1 VRYSVIV
8 RGGKVIDPA
17 NGRSGVFDIGIEGDQ
32 VVEVA
37 PELDAGLAKR
47 VLDARNAWV
56 VPGVIDLHVHTSR
69 RHGGY
74 NAHRMMARAGV
85 CTALDMGGPWEEFI
99 EFAGEEGAGLN
110 VAALQQSRP
119 GLTVRDEDPDREELA
134 QLLERALED
143 GAIGLKLLGG
153 HYPMTPE
160 ATRRAI
166 EVANEARA
174 YVAFHGGSTRTGSNI
189 EGFVESVELAKGLRL
204 HIPHVN
210 SYCRGQVK
218 QRALDEIIEALDLL
232 EENRNIISE
241 AYLATINGTSGRCT
255 DGVPESKATQQCLT
269 LAGYPPSE
277 EGLEA
282 AIRDGWARIN
292 APIGGENV
300 NITGEEAVRSWRERD
315 TITSV
320 NFPVNPPESRLL
332 AATARDGAGQFIVDA
347 IASDGGA
354 HPRNVNVSSGMAL
367 VRTEALTPEE
377 FVLKTSL
384 NPARMLGCPSKG
396 HLGEGADADITGID
410 PESGLPV
417 FSLVGGRLVSWY
429 GALVG
434 SGTTIL
440 TTERGQ
446 TSLQQRGFDTRVI
459 DVATGMLYGCRP
471 KDPFSPMEG

>member
-1 VRYSVIV
+1 MKYSLLI
-8 RGGKVIDPA
+8 RGGKLIDPA
-17 NGRSGVFDIGIEGDQ
+17 NGRSGSFDIGIEGDR

-37 PELDAGLAKR
+37 PQLNPELAGRIYEAEGT
-47 VLDARNAWV
+47 WV
-56 VPGVIDLHVHTSR
+56 VPGVIDLHVHTSK

-99 EFAGEEGAGLN
+99 EYATDEGAGLN
-110 VAALQQSRP
+110 VAALQQARP
-119 GLTVRDEDPDREELA
+119 GLTVKDENPGRAELRE
-134 QLLERALED
+134 LLERSTEA

-160 ATRRAI
+160 ATRTAI

-174 YVAFHGGSTRTGSNI
+174 YVAFHSGSTQTGSNI
-189 EGFVESVELAKGLRL
+189 EGFIESVEIARGLKL
-204 HIPHVN
+204 HIPHIN
-210 SYCRGQVK
+210 SYCRGQIRE
-218 QRALDEIIEALDLL
+218 RALDEIVAALDLL
-232 EENRNIISE
+232 IDNRDIVSE
-241 AYLATINGTSGRCT
+241 SYLATINGTSGRCT

-269 LAGYPPSE
+269 LAGYDATE
-277 EGLEA
+277 DGLEA

-320 NFPVNPPESRLL
+320 NFPVNSPVSRLL
-332 AATARDGAGQFIVDA
+332 AATARDKEGNFVVDA

-367 VRTEALTPEE
+367 VRTEVLTPEE

-384 NPARMLGCPSKG
+384 NPARMLGCPDKG
-396 HLGEGADADITGID
+396 HLGEGADADVTGID
-410 PESGLPV
+410 PESGRPV
-417 FSLVGGRLVSWY
+417 FSFVGGRLVSWY

-434 SGTTIL
+434 SGSTVL
-440 TTERGQ
+440 TTERGVAALEAAGLS
-446 TSLQQRGFDTRVI
+446 TKTI
-459 DVATGMLYGCRP
+459 DVSRAMLYTGRP
-471 KDPFSPMEG
+471 EDPFSLPG

>member
-1 VRYSVIV
+1 MKYSVLLK
-8 RGGKVIDPA
+8 GGRLIDPA
-17 NGRSGVFDIGIEGDQ
+17 NGRHGGFDVGIDGDG

-37 PELDAGLAKR
+37 PELDPGAAAR
-47 VLDARNAWV
+47 VLDVGDSWI

-85 CTALDMGGPWEEFI
+85 CTALDMGGPWDEFI
-99 EFAGEEGAGLN
+99 GYAAEEGAGLN
-110 VAALQQSRP
+110 LAALQQARP
-119 GLTVRDEDPDREELA
+119 GQTVRDEDPSAQEL
-134 QLLERALED
+134 QELLERSLED

-160 ATRRAI
+160 STRRAI
-166 EVANEARA
+166 EVANAARA

-189 EGFVESVELAKGLRL
+189 EGFVASVELARDLKL

-210 SYCRGQVK
+210 SYCRGQIK
-218 QRALDEIIEALDLL
+218 ERALDEITEALDLL

-255 DGVPESKATQQCLT
+255 DGIPESKATQQCLT
-269 LAGYPPSE
+269 LAGYPATE
-277 EGLEA
+277 DGLEA

-300 NITGEEAVRSWRERD
+300 NITGEEAVKSWRDRG
-315 TITSV
+315 TVTSV

-332 AATARDGAGQFIVDA
+332 AATARDSGGNFIVDA

-354 HPRNVNVSSGMAL
+354 HPRNVNVTSGMAL

-384 NPARMLGCPSKG
+384 NPARMLGCPTKG
-396 HLGEGADADITGID
+396 HLGEGSDADVTGID
-410 PESGLPV
+410 PESGIPT
-417 FSLVGGRLVSWY
+417 FSLVGGKLVLWR

-434 SGTTIL
+434 SGSTIL
-440 TTERGQ
+440 TTESGRA
-446 TSLQQRGFDTRVI
+446 SLESSGFQTRVI
-459 DVATGMLYGCRP
+459 DVSAGMLYTGRP
-471 KDPFSPMEG
+471 SDPFSLPA